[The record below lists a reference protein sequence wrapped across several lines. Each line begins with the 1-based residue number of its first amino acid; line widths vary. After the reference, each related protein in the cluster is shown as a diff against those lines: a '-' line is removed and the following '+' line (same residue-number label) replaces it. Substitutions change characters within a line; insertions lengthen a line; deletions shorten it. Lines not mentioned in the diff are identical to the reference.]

1 MAISLLF
8 LLDSKLLKELEE
20 VPVELRRV
28 GLSHGGPPSRG
39 VVSAWP
45 RLQCPGGRTL
55 FWQVNHCCVHSGAMK
70 EMADSG
76 GSSSSCYE
84 PCLDSPAVLKLKIS
98 Q

>member
-70 EMADSG
+70 GVCPGFCLAG
-76 GSSSSCYE
+76 GASA
-84 PCLDSPAVLKLKIS
+84 PGDVQTLSPSAWG
-98 Q
+98 